1 MESVM
6 PEHSSMHFYLNWTKE
21 RLDEMDATLASLEDK
36 TSQLRL
42 DAKTKAEKAIG
53 DLKKRRNEFQAKAK
67 AQAEASE
74 AAWQAAKTQL
84 EAQWTEFEAQVRTYL
99 ESVGK
104 EIEQQQAIFRD
115 VAAAQVNA
123 WREAANKF
131 QHAATTM
138 AAEKRTSVD
147 TAIKQM
153 RADAAEADAR
163 LQRLKQAGSESWT
176 ALSGALAESRKAF
189 DQANQKAWD
198 AFRRAAVPKT

>member
-1 MESVM
+1 M
-6 PEHSSMHFYLNWTKE
+6 PEHSSMHLYVNWTKE
-21 RLDEMDATLASLEDK
+21 RLDEMDATLASLEAK

-42 DAKTKAEKAIG
+42 DAKTKAEQAIG

-67 AQAEASE
+67 AKAEASE

-131 QHAATTM
+131 QQAATTM
-138 AAEKRTSVD
+138 TAEKRTSVD

-189 DQANQKAWD
+189 DQANEKAWD
-198 AFRRAAVPKT
+198 AFKRAAVPKT

>member
-1 MESVM
+1 M
-6 PEHSSMHFYLNWTKE
+6 PEHSSMHLYVNWTKE
-21 RLDEMDATLASLEDK
+21 RLDEMDATLASLEAK

-42 DAKTKAEKAIG
+42 DAKTKAEQVIG
-53 DLKKRRNEFQAKAK
+53 NLKKRRNEFQAKAK
-67 AQAEASE
+67 TQAEASE

-131 QHAATTM
+131 QQAATTM

-153 RADAAEADAR
+153 RAEAAEADAR
-163 LQRLKQAGSESWT
+163 LQELKQAGSESWT

-198 AFRRAAVPKT
+198 AFKRAAVPKT

>member
-1 MESVM
+1 M
-6 PEHSSMHFYLNWTKE
+6 PEHSSMHFYLNWAKE
-21 RLDEMDATLASLEDK
+21 RLDEMDATLASLEAK

-42 DAKTKAEKAIG
+42 DAKTKAEQAIG

>member
-1 MESVM
+1 
-6 PEHSSMHFYLNWTKE
+6 
-21 RLDEMDATLASLEDK
+21 MDATLASLEAK

-42 DAKTKAEKAIG
+42 DAKTKAEQIIG
-53 DLKKRRNEFQAKAK
+53 SLKKRRNEFQAKAK

-74 AAWQAAKTQL
+74 AAWQAALTQL

-131 QHAATTM
+131 QQAATTM

-153 RADAAEADAR
+153 RAEAVEADAR
-163 LQRLKQAGSESWT
+163 LQGLKQAGSESWT

-198 AFRRAAVPKT
+198 AFKRAAVPKT